1 MTKYI
6 AFLGLFNE
14 QFYKKLAKDGNQFLA
29 ATAAQEAHLSIRPS
43 VRPSVTCFKVCNFW
57 HLLATFGQ
65 RCVVSAMGVVHLCN
79 TATL

>member
-29 ATAAQEAHLSIRPS
+29 ATAAQEAHLFICPY
-43 VRPSVTCFKVCNFW
+43 VHPSVTKLQLCNF
-57 HLLATFGQ
+57 
-65 RCVVSAMGVVHLCN
+65 
-79 TATL
+79 ATLPHCHIAKLQHRNFATLQL